1 MSDFKFPLETVRRL
15 RAETE
20 KETAGE
26 LAKART
32 AATAADSTREHL
44 ARLAQVSREKMQRAG
59 GNVAAAKSV
68 AVVLGQISRHL
79 DAAAQRSESAW
90 GVVEQR
96 HEAYVEALRQR
107 QAMDKLHDKRKED
120 WSANTRRR
128 EQAALD
134 EITNQRHGQA
144 KADSGTD
151 DTP

>member
-20 KETAGE
+20 KESAGE
-26 LAKART
+26 LAKARS
-32 AATAADSTREHL
+32 AATDADSTRERL
-44 ARLAQVSREKMQRAG
+44 AQLAQVSREKMQRAG

-68 AVVLGQISRHL
+68 AVMLSQISQHL
-79 DAAAQRSESAW
+79 DAAAQRSENAW

-107 QAMDKLHDKRKED
+107 QAIDKLHDKRKED
-120 WSANTRRR
+120 WSADTRRR

-134 EITNQRHGQA
+134 ELTNQRHGKA
-144 KADSGTD
+144 KAESGSD
-151 DTP
+151 ETP